1 MPLPGAGFLASLKD
15 DKRFDMEFRTADLYD
30 DHSDQVVCVEPMFR
44 AYGGLA
50 RFGGPITTLKVHE
63 DNSLVR
69 ETLSQPGQG
78 GVLVVDGG
86 GSLRCALVGDRLA
99 QLAIDQGWHGILVYG
114 CIRDVAVIDAM
125 PIGIRALNTTPVK
138 SVKRGVGLRD
148 EVVTFGGVTFR
159 PGAYL
164 YADQDGILV
173 SAQALH

>member
-1 MPLPGAGFLASLKD
+1 MDFS
-15 DKRFDMEFRTADLYD
+15 TADLYD
-30 DHSDQVVCVEPMFR
+30 NHGDQVVCVEPMFR
-44 AYGGLA
+44 VYGA
-50 RFGGPITTLKVHE
+50 NPRFEGPITTLKVHE

-69 ETLSQPGQG
+69 ETLAQPGQG

-86 GSLRCALVGDRLA
+86 GSLRCALLGDRLA
-99 QLAIDQGWHGILVYG
+99 QLAIDQGWHGILIYG
-114 CIRDVAVIDAM
+114 CIRDVAIIDSM

-148 EVVTFGGVTFR
+148 EVVAFGGVRFH

-173 SAQALH
+173 SEHALIRA

>member
-1 MPLPGAGFLASLKD
+1 MDFS
-15 DKRFDMEFRTADLYD
+15 TADLYD

-44 AYGGLA
+44 SYGA
-50 RFGGPITTLKVHE
+50 TSRFWGPITTLKVYE

-69 ETLSQPGQG
+69 ETLAQPGQG

-99 QLAIDQGWHGILVYG
+99 QLAIDQGWHGMVVYG
-114 CIRDVAVIDAM
+114 CIRDSAIIDEM
-125 PIGIRALNTTPVK
+125 PIGVRALNTTPVK

-148 EVVTFGGVTFR
+148 EVVVFGGVTFH

-164 YADQDGILV
+164 YADRDGILL
-173 SAQALH
+173 SEQALL